1 MIKLFQIYLSH
12 TCDTGT
18 ERLGPAFL
26 AARKKLI
33 FGERENAVREEGIV
47 YDDVNVDF
55 EDDVNDDILWTWAMG
70 VFEDVLFD
78 KGLQEHLEV

>member
-1 MIKLFQIYLSH
+1 MPSMIKLFQIYLSH

-33 FGERENAVREEGIV
+33 FGERENAVREEGIK
-47 YDDVNVDF
+47 YDGVNVDF
-55 EDDVNDDILWTWAMG
+55 KDDVNDDIL
-70 VFEDVLFD
+70 
-78 KGLQEHLEV
+78 